1 MFSLKNQALQL
12 VKENKEKLCNNLW
25 INKTKMLST
34 RHSYGNYYSIS
45 SFARVGPRFTM
56 VFIKL
61 ERAKKQ
67 VKKQN

>member
-1 MFSLKNQALQL
+1 
-12 VKENKEKLCNNLW
+12 
-25 INKTKMLST
+25 MLST